1 MAEVQNRSNT
11 STPIINYGVS
21 GSKGKIYKSS
31 KKELDGY
38 EKVELQSGG
47 VVFHKYVDGLE
58 GKCTYIAAQESEV
71 TDDKTGKTKK
81 INNLKCFLND
91 GISTASLS
99 LKTYSKEW
107 KAFIEKI
114 YNFDFDKTM
123 GVSFYYKV
131 NKEDETKKYLSCYVY
146 YAGEET
152 QDAEG
157 KTHRATPEWLVTKD
171 IAPPPVR
178 NKKGE
183 WVWEDNDIWYEE
195 KLTEVINRFKEHK
208 LSAAALS
215 SANNTSVAGDDDGDE
230 DDSDDLPF

>member
-31 KKELDGY
+31 KTELEGY
-38 EKVELQSGG
+38 EKVELSSGG

-58 GKCTYIAAQESEV
+58 GKCTYLAAQESEV
-71 TDDKTGKTKK
+71 EDTKTGKTKK

-91 GISTASLS
+91 SVSTAALS

-131 NKEDETKKYLSCYVY
+131 NKDDETKKYLSCFVY
-146 YAGEET
+146 YAGEDTVDE
-152 QDAEG
+152 AG
-157 KTHRATPEWLVTKD
+157 KSHRTAPEWLVTKD
-171 IAPPPVR
+171 IAPPPVK

-195 KLTEVINRFKEHK
+195 RLTEVINRFKEHK
-208 LSAAALS
+208 LTAAALS
-215 SANNTSVAGDDDGDE
+215 TNSTSAPALDIDD
-230 DDSDDLPF
+230 DDLPF